1 MNFEMLLAG
10 FASVLHWKSLMMVF
24 FGVTGGI
31 MVGSLPGLTAT
42 MGVALLVPFTFG
54 LPINQAMGMLLGIF
68 SGAIYG
74 GSISAILIR
83 TPGTPAAAATLLDG
97 YPMAKRGEAGRA
109 LSMSVFASFIGGFTG
124 ALIMSFLSPQISKVA
139 LKFGAPEYF
148 ALAVFG
154 LSIIISVSGNSII
167 KGIIAGFFGLL
178 ISTIGFDPISG
189 FPRFTYGSMD
199 LFEGPAFIPTLIGL
213 FAFSEVFKGVE
224 TITSKQKVENKLNR
238 LFPEW
243 KDIKASWRDIL
254 KSSIMGTF
262 IGSIPGAGSDIAA
275 FVGYS
280 EAKRRSK
287 TPEKFGTGTIEGVAA
302 AEAANNA
309 CTGGAMIPMLSLGV
323 PGDAVTAVLLG
334 AFVVQGLQPGPLLY
348 RDHLDVVYAVF
359 AAMMIANIVMF
370 IVGSFGAKLFAKV
383 ITVNRSILLP
393 VLRSLR
399 GGFLLHAEQ
408 HVRCLGGSDLRRDRL
423 LPAALLLPRL
433 SDPSGPDPR
442 SHGRKQSAPGHG
454 DLRRESPGGLHP
466 AHQRPLPRVGRG
478 LSDLLGDEAEEKRG
492 PSQSR
497 NLITPNFPSG
507 SFLLCRPSA
516 FSTAPLRRGCSVC
529 YGADLDRM
537 SVESPAEKDV
547 IGLKDMVGDVL
558 RDLESLC
565 RVLNDP
571 L

>member
-1 MNFEMLLAG
+1 MQFELLLAG
-10 FASVLHWKSLMMVF
+10 FMSILQWKSLLMVF
-24 FGVTGGI
+24 VGVTGGI

-54 LPINQAMGMLLGIF
+54 LPIGQAMGMLLGIF

-97 YPMAKRGEAGRA
+97 YPMACKGEAGRA

-124 ALIMSFLSPQISKVA
+124 ALIMTFLSPQISKVA

-148 ALAVFG
+148 ALAIFG
-154 LSIIISVSGNSII
+154 LSIIISVSGNSIV

-224 TITSKQKVENKLNR
+224 TISKTPKVVNKINR
-238 LFPEW
+238 ILPEW
-243 KDIKASWRDIL
+243 RDIKASWKDIL

-280 EAKRRSK
+280 EAKRTSRH
-287 TPEKFGTGTIEGVAA
+287 PEKFGTGAIEGVAA
-302 AEAANNA
+302 AESANNA

-334 AFVVQGLQPGPLLY
+334 AFVIQGLQPGPLLY
-348 RDHLDVVYAVF
+348 RDHMDVVYSVF
-359 AAMMIANIVMF
+359 AAMMIANVAMF
-370 IVGSFGAKLFAKV
+370 IMGSFGAKLFAKV
-383 ITVNRSILLP
+383 ITVDRNILLP
-393 VLRSLR
+393 VIFVLSVVGSYSMRNSMFDVWVALFFGIIGYFLQRYDFPVSPILLALILGPMAESNIRRAMVISDGNPFVVFTRPISAVFLTLGILSL
-399 GGFLLHAEQ
+399 
-408 HVRCLGGSDLRRDRL
+408 VTS
-423 LPAALLLPRL
+423 
-433 SDPSGPDPR
+433 
-442 SHGRKQSAPGHG
+442 
-454 DLRRESPGGLHP
+454 
-466 AHQRPLPRVGRG
+466 
-478 LSDLLGDEAEEKRG
+478 
-492 PSQSR
+492 
-497 NLITPNFPSG
+497 
-507 SFLLCRPSA
+507 
-516 FSTAPLRRGCSVC
+516 
-529 YGADLDRM
+529 
-537 SVESPAEKDV
+537 
-547 IGLKDMVGDVL
+547 VL
-558 RDLESLC
+558 RQRKYAAKMKSSD
-565 RVLNDP
+565 
-571 L
+571 